1 MSDVMT
7 DTGQLRAQISAV
19 FYSRAR
25 DGLMTRVQLRDQAIN
40 LYLVALSVI
49 ATVFGG
55 AMVLFNANETMI
67 VSAAYL
73 LILICVISN
82 AIAHIISQHHMMI
95 GAFEHFLVTEFDPH
109 LRSQSIRIPQ
119 WDLSHSII
127 EVKRKSI
134 KHRYRGNELIIIR
147 SAQLGLITFVVLQV
161 IYGGHYALLQEI
173 AAAAQSGQQ
182 ALADFLSANATRSLA
197 LAAALGS
204 AALGASSVMSAMTVL
219 NSAKRLRK
227 KYAEETERVYTEARR
242 R

>member
-1 MSDVMT
+1 MSDNMT
-7 DTGQLRAQISAV
+7 DTGQFRAQIAAV

-49 ATVFGG
+49 VTAFGG
-55 AMVLFNANETMI
+55 AIALFSSNDTMI

-109 LRSQSIRIPQ
+109 LRNQSIRIPQ

-127 EVKRKSI
+127 EVKTKSI

-147 SAQLGLITFVVLQV
+147 SSQIGLVGFIVLHAV
-161 IYGGHYALLQEI
+161 YGGHDALINELAM
-173 AAAAQSGQQ
+173 AARSGDSD
-182 ALADFLSANATRSLA
+182 LAGHLSANATRALA
-197 LAAALGS
+197 LMAALG
-204 AALGASSVMSAMTVL
+204 AALLGASSVLSAMTVL
-219 NSAKRLRK
+219 NSAKQLRK
-227 KYAEETERVYTEARR
+227 KYALETAEAYKSARSR
-242 R
+242 